1 MTAAVDQTSSDVRS
15 VPLLV
20 ALCVATFGLYVFYW
34 FHRTWQRLGHM
45 GYVRG
50 SAGSRT
56 VVFLLPLVNIVLVYE
71 LFRGIHEAAKS
82 KGLRTFSTPGLLT
95 LLSVVLGGLS
105 LTVAFL
111 PVVLA
116 VTEGRAPI
124 IHGIITDIPRA
135 GRFAT
140 VLIGAASAGVIPAVS
155 QGTLNAVLADGSA
168 TAHHT
173 FSLVEGVILAI
184 GGVLWLSH
192 LL

>member
-1 MTAAVDQTSSDVRS
+1 MTAAVDQASSDVRS
-15 VPLLV
+15 VPLLI

-34 FHRTWQRLGHM
+34 FNRTWQRLSAL

-50 SAGSRT
+50 SAHSRT

-71 LFRGIHEAAKS
+71 LFRAIHNAAKD

-95 LLSVVLGGLS
+95 VLSVVLGGVS

-111 PVVLA
+111 PVVQA
-116 VTEGRAPI
+116 VTEGRAPA
-124 IHGIITDIPRA
+124 IHALIAGIPRA

-140 VLIGAASAGVIPAVS
+140 AVIGATSAALVPALS
-155 QGTLNAVLADGSA
+155 QGTLNAVLADGSVA
-168 TAHHT
+168 VRHT
-173 FSLVEGVILAI
+173 FSRVEAVILAI
-184 GGVLWLSH
+184 GGVLWLTN